1 MYKGLDYTHTF
12 VEKNGGCT
20 TDDCNNSKWTPWI
33 YTSSTST
40 STSTSTTSTST
51 DSDSRGL
58 ILNWKILAA
67 LAILIK

>member
-33 YTSSTST
+33 NTST
-40 STSTSTTSTST
+40 G
-51 DSDSRGL
+51 SDSRGL
-58 ILNWKILAA
+58 TLDWKILAA